1 MDDQRPWMHRACWDE
16 SIFLPICFL
25 WTADEDK
32 TCGWKLDQFEKKITN
47 LTIDWRQFKG
57 QQESVSFSLPWTKS
71 LSLFFLPGKPRDLPF
86 LPLPWPAIFSQFT
99 TAAKGKSEE
108 GEKRR
113 EKEEKTRKGEGCT
126 NPRPLGGSRGD
137 SFDLIPLIWMRSRV
151 CNDPFTLD

>member
-1 MDDQRPWMHRACWDE
+1 MIRGHGCIELAETNPFYYPYVSFGLQMKTRHVDE
-16 SIFLPICFL
+16 NWINL
-25 WTADEDK
+25 
-32 TCGWKLDQFEKKITN
+32 KKIIITN

-71 LSLFFLPGKPRDLPF
+71 LFLFFLPWKPRALPF

-99 TAAKGKSEE
+99 AAAKGKSEE